1 MRERSL
7 ALAFAF
13 AAILTASSLHG
24 DHRRSDHIKY
34 ACPPFEEDA
43 SPEYPSDCGA
53 SGLEVAFIALGVGLL
68 GYLAGRFSAPV
79 PASPDP
85 VKVESAVKGVFTDR
99 IGEAGKHGMAGAI
112 PLLDQA
118 RDDVLAAL
126 KKEGVLK

>member
-1 MRERSL
+1 MRGRSL
-7 ALAFAF
+7 VLTFAV
-13 AAILTASSLHG
+13 ATVLIGSALHG

-53 SGLEVAFIALGVGLL
+53 SGLEVTFIALGFGLL

-79 PASPDP
+79 PALPDP
-85 VKVESAVKGVFTDR
+85 VKVETAVKGVFTDR

-118 RDDVLAAL
+118 RDDVLTAL